1 MTDGLKHQVVEYF
14 GSHPNQDIRTIDLCR
29 AMRQP
34 KKLVNSVLY
43 KLQKEGILRKVVES
57 PPTWRQEG
65 HCYQRCYSQKN
76 QNYSEENDG
85 PSDSSQEKF
94 QDHHIEA
101 GHSWN
106 NSNSYHSHPLDTF
119 TVILDLLRNHGP
131 VTAKDISSR
140 LGISE
145 LVIKSVLVQLLQQ
158 GLVGREE
165 RNPPLWT
172 AAQIDET
179 VKENT
184 TSRIL
189 VNAVAEAIVKHLAD
203 SQIPVNSSDIAETLG
218 FRSKKEINPILYRLQ
233 KKGIVRKVNDVPPL
247 WCVSEEFQQQNDTQ
261 GADMSQSLNQLSIE
275 ATNSLMRNITIPPH
289 FASRLGISLCN
300 SVNTSMMRISPQT
313 QPFSSLP
320 RTEYVPPL
328 NRSQSGISQ
337 QSYNFINDRTDQSYC
352 KIDAAESANTVY
364 NNEAAG
370 AENNETTG
378 LRKNPLS
385 IFHEYGQ
392 KTRTETKVEIVC
404 SEGPSHNP
412 RFKAVALV
420 GNTVL
425 AEAWDKTKKD
435 AKKHAAELALK
446 KLDGREEPNK
456 NNSGNC
462 QIENRDGLPKIEQKH
477 RIPPISSVV
486 HFPVDGQSGVIPISQ
501 QKTNLCNLSSMV
513 VETLKNEEGLMTS
526 KDLSRKMGLSESVL
540 KSILPQLLHQGFIR
554 REEGNPP
561 LWCAVSRDDK
571 EIVETHFWPK
581 IIEDIIRYLKN
592 TQEPVGTFDIAEAIG
607 FGKKK
612 EINPLLCSLQ
622 FKGIL
627 KKVTDIPP
635 TWKLSDKYFNKNID
649 HKGNEQITN
658 AGQDII
664 VTPLNSYEDK
674 NNPDGNLDSGID
686 DRMNAVENKILQI
699 LSNNSEQSMI
709 ASDIAK
715 SFGCHSEQDILA
727 ILHQMEKKGKLA
739 KTANDHS
746 KWCLQSHH
754 NPNYGNSNMP
764 LAPHELILLNPSLY
778 RLPDKDT
785 STNGYE
791 GEHSKSV
798 NSWLDPS
805 DSASHE
811 KIHASSSM
819 YLNGPNKSSNT
830 DIQVNNNIHPSDEK
844 IEGGIETQVSSVVSN
859 AVTNILN
866 VESFAALMKNPV
878 SAFHEYGQRNRIE
891 AKVDIVSCQGPSHDP
906 RFRAVAFLGD
916 EALAEAWDKTKKDA
930 KRQAAEL
937 AVRNLV
943 AKDGLG
949 KWGSLSPGVDGF
961 ADTGPDVSMFDVI
974 AALSHKAFNIKVLE
988 VPEYMGG
995 RKVLAALVMKRGRDD
1010 RGTVVCLGT
1019 GNRCISGQQLSQD
1032 GHVVND
1038 SHAEVVTRRG
1048 FLRYLYQQLKTY
1060 HPGKEHSLFQLSEDG
1075 KTLKIC
1081 SEITFH
1087 LYIST
1092 APCGDAA
1099 LFAHNSKSEDQGE
1112 PSEANDGQHHPVYN
1126 NSKHGLLRS
1135 KMEGGE
1141 GTIPIDIQ
1149 HRFQT
1154 WDAILTG
1161 ERLRTMS
1168 CSDKIARWN
1177 VLGLQGALL
1186 SHFLQPIYLSSITL
1200 GNLYH
1205 HGHLSRAMC
1214 CRLMGDPH
1222 LNDLLPEGYTLMHPH
1237 LGQVS
1242 VKPSRETE
1250 KTKPHS
1256 INWCLGDEKPELTSG
1271 VTGMCSGNSNG
1282 QVSSRLCKSALYE
1295 SFKEVCHIFERTDL
1309 LNKTYGEVKNSA
1321 TNFQKAK
1328 EVLFERFQ
1336 NLGKGT
1342 WIRKPPEE
1350 EEFM

>member
-1 MTDGLKHQVVEYF
+1 
-14 GSHPNQDIRTIDLCR
+14 
-29 AMRQP
+29 
-34 KKLVNSVLY
+34 
-43 KLQKEGILRKVVES
+43 
-57 PPTWRQEG
+57 
-65 HCYQRCYSQKN
+65 
-76 QNYSEENDG
+76 
-85 PSDSSQEKF
+85 
-94 QDHHIEA
+94 
-101 GHSWN
+101 
-106 NSNSYHSHPLDTF
+106 
-119 TVILDLLRNHGP
+119 
-131 VTAKDISSR
+131 
-140 LGISE
+140 
-145 LVIKSVLVQLLQQ
+145 
-158 GLVGREE
+158 
-165 RNPPLWT
+165 
-172 AAQIDET
+172 
-179 VKENT
+179 
-184 TSRIL
+184 
-189 VNAVAEAIVKHLAD
+189 
-203 SQIPVNSSDIAETLG
+203 
-218 FRSKKEINPILYRLQ
+218 
-233 KKGIVRKVNDVPPL
+233 
-247 WCVSEEFQQQNDTQ
+247 
-261 GADMSQSLNQLSIE
+261 MS
-275 ATNSLMRNITIPPH
+275 
-289 FASRLGISLCN
+289 
-300 SVNTSMMRISPQT
+300 
-313 QPFSSLP
+313 
-320 RTEYVPPL
+320 
-328 NRSQSGISQ
+328 
-337 QSYNFINDRTDQSYC
+337 
-352 KIDAAESANTVY
+352 
-364 NNEAAG
+364 
-370 AENNETTG
+370 
-378 LRKNPLS
+378 
-385 IFHEYGQ
+385 
-392 KTRTETKVEIVC
+392 
-404 SEGPSHNP
+404 
-412 RFKAVALV
+412 
-420 GNTVL
+420 
-425 AEAWDKTKKD
+425 
-435 AKKHAAELALK
+435 
-446 KLDGREEPNK
+446 
-456 NNSGNC
+456 
-462 QIENRDGLPKIEQKH
+462 
-477 RIPPISSVV
+477 
-486 HFPVDGQSGVIPISQ
+486 
-501 QKTNLCNLSSMV
+501 
-513 VETLKNEEGLMTS
+513 S
-526 KDLSRKMGLSESVL
+526 KDLSRKMGLSESVV

-561 LWCAVSRDDK
+561 LWCAVSREDK

-581 IIEDIIRYLKN
+581 IIEDIIRYLKT
-592 TQEPVGTFDIAEAIG
+592 TQDPVGTFDIAEAIG
-607 FGKKK
+607 FAKKK

-635 TWKLSDKYFNKNID
+635 TWKLSDKYFSKNSD
-649 HKGNEQITN
+649 LKGNDQVSN
-658 AGQDII
+658 VDQDVI
-664 VTPLNSYEDK
+664 VTPVNSYEDK
-674 NNPDGNLDSGID
+674 NNQENNLDSVID
-686 DRMNAVENKILQI
+686 ERMSTIENKILQM
-699 LSNNSEQSMI
+699 LSNNSEQSMV
-709 ASDIAK
+709 ASDIIKA
-715 SFGCHSEQDILA
+715 FGCYSEQDVLA
-727 ILHQMEKKGKLA
+727 ALHQMEKKGKLT
-739 KTANDHS
+739 KIGSDHS
-746 KWCLQSHH
+746 KWCLQSNH
-754 NPNYGNSNMP
+754 NPNYGSSNSS
-764 LAPHELILLNPSLY
+764 LTSHELILLNPSLY
-778 RLPDKDT
+778 RLPDKDS

-798 NSWLDPS
+798 NSWIDPS
-805 DSASHE
+805 DSSSHE
-811 KIHASSSM
+811 KIHTSTTL
-819 YLNGPNKSSNT
+819 YLNGPNKSSS
-830 DIQVNNNIHPSDEK
+830 DIQINSSGHATDEK
-844 IEGGIETQVSSVVSN
+844 IEGGTETQVSTAVSN

-1048 FLRYLYQQLKTY
+1048 FLRYLYQQLKAY
-1060 HPGKEHSLFQLSEDG
+1060 HQGKENSIFELCEDG

-1321 TNFQKAK
+1321 ANFQKAK

-1336 NLGKGT
+1336 TLGKGT